1 MADIAF
7 ICSNCEQKI
16 EAPEEMAGLQVE
28 CPSCQ
33 RELLI
38 PTQKRMLTLCPLCDG
53 RLTFRQEKLGKLM
66 KCPHCQGAI
75 EVGSATALPQPP
87 PIPPPPV
94 PQPTWKP
101 PQRSSDWQ
109 TRCKEWFND
118 VVQRFSEK
126 IKPTATKEELQTFIQ
141 RRLYYYIPRWEQ
153 FDPSLKKIKP
163 GTFNWVAF
171 FFTVYW
177 MAYRKMYLYT
187 AIIFIV
193 LCVISAI
200 ITNVFITQQSQ
211 VDMNDILTWKLFC
224 SLIVMF
230 LFGRYGNCLYKNHVE
245 AKIREAKRT
254 VTAEYL
260 NQAYRDLGGTSW
272 IGIILLTIW
281 AIVWAAIIGVIAFS
295 QAAHGG

>member
-87 PIPPPPV
+87 PISPPPV

-101 PQRSSDWQ
+101 PQQNADL
-109 TRCKEWFND
+109 T
-118 VVQRFSEK
+118 QRFEQWIADILRGFIGKAKS
-126 IKPTATKEELQTFIQ
+126 TATNEELQTFIQ
-141 RRLYYYIPRWEQ
+141 SNSYYYIPKWQ
-153 FDPSLKKIKP
+153 SFDETLSQKSL
-163 GTFNWVAF
+163 GVFNWSACL
-171 FFTVYW
+171 FTLFW

-187 AIIFIV
+187 AILWVFFAAIFTV
-193 LCVISAI
+193 ADMAI
-200 ITNVFITQQSQ
+200 GGQAGNYAWFG
-211 VDMNDILTWKLFC
+211 
-224 SLIVMF
+224 VMF
-230 LFGRYGNCLYKNHVE
+230 MFGRFGNSIYKNDAE
-245 AKIREAKRT
+245 RKIRQIKKEVPPEYHEQALK
-254 VTAEYL
+254 AE
-260 NQAYRDLGGTSW
+260 GGTNW
-272 IGIILLTIW
+272 LATIPLIILQLLTYYGIYLL
-281 AIVWAAIIGVIAFS
+281 AVQKAQQGLPHFN
-295 QAAHGG
+295 